1 LPAFGVIRAVIARH
15 VGEEAQYDLAVSIGG
30 CGMISVQKSGS
41 CMGAEVSGVD
51 LSKPLPDPAF
61 HEIRDAL
68 HRHHVL
74 AFRAQNL
81 RPESFLDFAR
91 RFGPP
96 EPHLLDQ
103 FHHPQHPDILVLS
116 NVVRDGKPVGLAD
129 GGTYWHSDY
138 SYLDIPA
145 RATVLHSIEVPKVG
159 GDTLFAD
166 QEQAYEDL
174 PEAMKRRIDGL
185 VTLNVYGNR
194 DDLDPQS
201 RTAASPPTQE
211 QKEKRRAFLIR
222 HPLVRRH
229 PYSGRKALYAVSGT
243 SFAIEGLP
251 DEAGIALLRELAAHS
266 TQPRYQYRMQYGV
279 GDVVVWDN
287 ASVLH
292 SATLTDPTHPRTL
305 FRVTVKETRRPAS

>member
-1 LPAFGVIRAVIARH
+1 M
-15 VGEEAQYDLAVSIGG
+15 EASIEG
-30 CGMISVQKSGS
+30 CGMVSVQKTGS
-41 CMGAEVSGVD
+41 CVGAEISGVD
-51 LSKPLPDPAF
+51 LSRPLSDAAF
-61 HEIRDAL
+61 LEIRDAL
-68 HRHHVL
+68 HRCHVL

-81 RPESFLDFAR
+81 QPKSFLEFAR

-103 FHHPQHPDILVLS
+103 FHHPGHPEILVLS

-138 SYLDIPA
+138 SYLDVPA

-174 PEAMKRRIDGL
+174 PEAMKRRIEGL

-194 DDLDPQS
+194 DDLDQVS
-201 RTAASPPTQE
+201 RTSAFAPTEE
-211 QKEKRRAFLIR
+211 QKEKRGAFLIR

-229 PYSGRKALYAVSGT
+229 PHTGHKALYAVSGT
-243 SFAIEGLP
+243 SFAIEGVP
-251 DEAGIALLRELAAHS
+251 DEEGIGLLRELTAHS
-266 TQPRYQYRMQYGV
+266 TQPKYQYRMTYGV

-292 SATLTDPTHPRTL
+292 SATLTDPRHPRTL
-305 FRVTVKETRRPAS
+305 FRVTTKETRRPTA

>member
-1 LPAFGVIRAVIARH
+1 MN
-15 VGEEAQYDLAVSIGG
+15 EAN
-30 CGMISVQKSGS
+30 MISVRKSSS
-41 CMGAEVSGVD
+41 CMGADIDGLD
-51 LSKPLPDPAF
+51 LSQPLSDATF
-61 HEIRDAL
+61 NEVRDAL

-74 AFRAQNL
+74 AIRGQKL
-81 RPESFLDFAR
+81 QPESFLEFSK

-96 EPHLLDQ
+96 EPHVLDQ
-103 FHHPQHPDILVLS
+103 FHHPEYSDILMLS

-138 SYLDIPA
+138 SYLEIPA
-145 RATVLHSIEVPKVG
+145 RATVLYSTQAPKVG

-174 PEAMKRRIDGL
+174 PEAMKKRIEGL

-194 DDLDPQS
+194 DDLDQAS
-201 RTAASPPTQE
+201 RTSAFVPTQE
-211 QKEKRRAFLIR
+211 QKEKRGATLIR

-229 PYSGRKALYAVSGT
+229 PYTGRKALYAVSGT
-243 SFAIEGLP
+243 SFAIEGMP
-251 DEAGIALLRELAAHS
+251 DDEGLSLLRELVAHS
-266 TQPRYQYRMQYGV
+266 TQPKYQYRVKYGV

-292 SATLTDPTHPRTL
+292 SATLTDPDDARTL
-305 FRVTVKETRRPAS
+305 FRITVKEAQRPVA

>member
-1 LPAFGVIRAVIARH
+1 MSYANMIRVR
-15 VGEEAQYDLAVSIGG
+15 
-30 CGMISVQKSGS
+30 KSSS
-41 CMGAEVSGVD
+41 CMGADIDGLD
-51 LSKPLPDPAF
+51 LSQPLSDATF
-61 HEIRDAL
+61 NEVRDAL

-74 AFRAQNL
+74 AIRAQKL
-81 RPESFLDFAR
+81 QPESFLEFSK
-91 RFGPP
+91 RFGSP
-96 EPHLLDQ
+96 EPHVLDQ
-103 FHHPQHPDILVLS
+103 FHHPEYSDILMLS

-145 RATVLHSIEVPKVG
+145 RATVLYSVEGPKVG

-174 PEAMKRRIDGL
+174 PDAMKKRIDGL

-194 DDLDPQS
+194 DDLDQAS
-201 RTAASPPTQE
+201 RTSAFAPTRE
-211 QKEKRRAFLIR
+211 QKEKRGAFLIR

-229 PYSGRKALYAVSGT
+229 PYTGRKALYAVSGT
-243 SFAIEGLP
+243 SFAIEGMP
-251 DEAGIALLRELAAHS
+251 GEEGIGLLRELAAHS
-266 TQPRYQYRMQYGV
+266 TQPKYQYRMQYGV

-292 SATLTDPTHPRTL
+292 SAPLTDPNYPRTL
-305 FRVTVKETRRPAS
+305 FRVTTKETQRPAA

>member
-1 LPAFGVIRAVIARH
+1 
-15 VGEEAQYDLAVSIGG
+15 
-30 CGMISVQKSGS
+30 MIQVHHSPC
-41 CMGAEVSGVD
+41 CMGADVSGVD
-51 LSKPLPDPAF
+51 LARPLDDATF
-61 HEIRDAL
+61 NEIRYAL

-81 RPESFLDFAR
+81 QPEAFLAFAR

-103 FHHPQHPDILVLS
+103 FHHPDYPDILILS

-129 GGTYWHSDY
+129 GGTYWHTDY
-138 SYLDIPA
+138 SYLEVPA
-145 RATVLHSIEVPKVG
+145 RATLLYSVEVPEAG

-166 QEQAYEDL
+166 QEQAYADL
-174 PEAMKRRIDGL
+174 PAAMKQRIDAL

-194 DDLDPQS
+194 DDLDLKS
-201 RTAASPPTQE
+201 RTSAPPPTQQ
-211 QKEKRRAFLIR
+211 QKDKRGAHLIR

-229 PYSGRKALYAVSGT
+229 PYSGCKALYSVSGT
-243 SFAIEGLP
+243 SFGIEGWRD
-251 DEAGIALLRELAAHS
+251 DEGIALLRELAAHS
-266 TQPRYQYRMQYGV
+266 TQPEYQYRMQYGV

-305 FRVTVKETRRPAS
+305 LRVTVKETQRPVA

>member
-1 LPAFGVIRAVIARH
+1 
-15 VGEEAQYDLAVSIGG
+15 
-30 CGMISVQKSGS
+30 MICVRKSSS
-41 CMGAEVSGVD
+41 CMGADVD
-51 LSKPLPDPAF
+51 DLGLSQPLSDATF
-61 HEIRDAL
+61 NEIREAL

-74 AFRAQNL
+74 AIRGQKLQPKF
-81 RPESFLDFAR
+81 FLEFSK

-96 EPHLLDQ
+96 EPHVLDQ
-103 FHHPQHPDILVLS
+103 FHHPEYPDILVLS

-145 RATVLHSIEVPKVG
+145 RATLLYSVEVPKVG

-174 PEAMKRRIDGL
+174 PDAMKKRIEGL

-194 DDLDPQS
+194 DDLDLKS
-201 RTAASPPTQE
+201 RTSAPPPTQE
-211 QKEKRRAFLIR
+211 QKDKRGAHLIR

-229 PYSGRKALYAVSGT
+229 PHTGRKALYAVSGT
-243 SFAIEGLP
+243 SFAIEGMP
-251 DEAGIALLRELAAHS
+251 DDEGIGLLREMAAHS
-266 TQPRYQYRMQYGV
+266 TQQKYQYRMRYGV

-292 SATLTDPTHPRTL
+292 SATLTDPAYPRTL
-305 FRVTVKETRRPAS
+305 LRVTIKEAQRPTA

>member
-1 LPAFGVIRAVIARH
+1 V
-15 VGEEAQYDLAVSIGG
+15 
-30 CGMISVQKSGS
+30 ISVHESGG
-41 CMGAEVSGVD
+41 CMGAEVSGID
-51 LSKPLPDPAF
+51 LSSPLSDEAF
-61 HEIRDAL
+61 GEVREVL

-74 AFRAQNL
+74 VFRGQNL
-81 RPESFLDFAR
+81 NPAHFHAFAS

-96 EPHLLDQ
+96 EPHVLDQ
-103 FHHPQHPDILVLS
+103 FHHPEISDILVLS
-116 NVVRDGKPVGLAD
+116 NVVEDGKPVGLAD

-145 RATVLHSIEVPKVG
+145 RATLLLSIQVPKVG

-166 QEQAYEDL
+166 QERAYEDL
-174 PEAMKRRIDGL
+174 PQSMKSRIRTM

-194 DDLDPQS
+194 DDPDPAS
-201 RTAASPPTQE
+201 RTSAYAPTEE
-211 QKEKRRAFLIR
+211 QKERRGARLIR

-243 SFAIEGLP
+243 SYAIEGLA
-251 DEAGIALLRELAAHS
+251 DGEGLALLRELAAHS
-266 TQPRYQYRMQYGV
+266 TQSKYQYRMKYGV

-292 SATLTDPTHPRTL
+292 SATLTDPQHARTL
-305 FRVTVKETRRPAS
+305 LRITTKETQRPQA